1 MPKGSK
7 KKKNSQKDRKQ
18 TGEVSKRPLPIADE
32 SQLYGKCIR
41 SLGDRRFEIECID
54 RKTRI
59 GRLLGA
65 IKKKKK
71 NWLNIDQWV
80 IVAVREF
87 QDDKVDIIEIL
98 ALDEVQRLER
108 LGELS
113 TSLDEVHEDIIDFE
127 DEDDGKVDINF
138 DDI

>member
-1 MPKGSK
+1 MPKGAK
-7 KKKNSQKDRKQ
+7 RKKNSQKDRKQ

-32 SQLYGKCIR
+32 SQIYGKCIR

-59 GRLLGA
+59 GRLRGA
-65 IKKKKK
+65 IRKRKKS
-71 NWLNIDQWV
+71 WLNVDQWV

-98 ALDEVQRLER
+98 ALDEVQRLEK

>member
-1 MPKGSK
+1 MPKGAK
-7 KKKNSQKDRKQ
+7 RKKNSQKDRKQ

-32 SQLYGKCIR
+32 SQIYGKCVK

-59 GRLLGA
+59 GRLRGA
-65 IKKKKK
+65 IRKRKKS
-71 NWLNIDQWV
+71 WLNVDQWV
-80 IVAVREF
+80 IAAVRDF

-98 ALDEVQRLER
+98 AIDEVQRLEK

-113 TSLDEVHEDIIDFE
+113 TSLDEVHDDIIDFE
-127 DEDDGKVDINF
+127 EDDGKVEINI